1 MSESKGDKIV
11 PLTKDEL
18 QKMLDNSPFIAFLG
32 LKVTEA
38 DPANEQITM
47 TCAMRPEFER
57 GKGTGQWHGGPLA
70 AIIDTVGDYA
80 LIMALRRGLPTINFR
95 VDYLRP
101 AIKTGLVIT
110 AKVRR
115 AGKSVGVVDVDVFN
129 EQKALAGRRPR
140 DLFDAARIKPHGMK
154 SASIRG
160 GAGDGE
166 RP

>member
-1 MSESKGDKIV
+1 M
-11 PLTKDEL
+11 PLTEDEL

-38 DPANEQITM
+38 DPANERITM

-101 AIKTGLVIT
+101 AIKTG
-110 AKVRR
+110 ADHHRHGAPRR
-115 AGKSVGVVDVDVFN
+115 QERRRGRCRRVQRAEGAAGG
-129 EQKALAGRRPR
+129 RPR
-140 DLFDAARIKPHGMK
+140 HLFDAARIRSHGVR
-154 SASIRG
+154 SES
-160 GAGDGE
+160 
-166 RP
+166 